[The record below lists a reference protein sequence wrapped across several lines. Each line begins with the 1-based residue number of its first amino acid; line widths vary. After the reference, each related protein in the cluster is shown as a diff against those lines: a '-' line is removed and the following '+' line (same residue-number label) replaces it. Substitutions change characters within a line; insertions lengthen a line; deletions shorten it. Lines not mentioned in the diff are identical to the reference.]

1 MNEPRDRQDEQWPGE
16 HARIPWHIP
25 WRGWWHI
32 ARRVWRS
39 IGEDNIPLMAAGLAF
54 YSMLALFPLLIAAI
68 TIYGLVS
75 DPGEVPRTLELI
87 TGTMS
92 GGAGEIIGDQLEQIV
107 AASPGALTW
116 GLAASL
122 AVIMW
127 SASTGTL
134 NLLKAVN
141 QAYGERESR
150 GFFHLRAL
158 AFVMTLG
165 AILFIAVAVAL
176 IAILPA
182 VLGVIG
188 LDAASQ
194 AIVKVVRWPLLLFFG
209 MAAVAV
215 IYRLGPDR
223 RSARVGWLTVGAVVA
238 VALWLL
244 ASGGFSIYVQ
254 NFGSYNE
261 TYGSLGSVIVLLMW
275 FFLTG
280 FSVLLGAEVNAAIE
294 MQTGVDT
301 TVGEDRPRGQRRAA
315 VADRTPLDRS

>member
-1 MNEPRDRQDEQWPGE
+1 MTEQWPGE
-16 HARIPWHIP
+16 HARLPIHIP
-25 WRGWWHI
+25 WRGWWQV

-39 IGEDNIPLMAAGLAF
+39 IGEDNVPLMAAGLAF

-68 TIYGLVS
+68 TVYGLVS

-122 AVIMW
+122 AVIVW
-127 SASTGTL
+127 SASTGML

-158 AFVMTLG
+158 AFVMTMG

-176 IAILPA
+176 IAVLPA

-194 AIVKVVRWPLLLFFG
+194 AIVTVVRWPLLLFFG

-223 RSARVGWLTVGAVVA
+223 RSPRVGWLTVGAVVA

-280 FSVLLGAEVNAAIE
+280 FSILLGAEVNAAIE
-294 MQTGVDT
+294 LQTGIDT
-301 TVGEDRPRGQRRAA
+301 TVGDDRPRGQRRA
-315 VADRTPLDRS
+315 VMADRTPLDRS

>member
-1 MNEPRDRQDEQWPGE
+1 MNEQHERQDEQWPGE
-16 HARIPWHIP
+16 FARRPFHIP

-32 ARRVWRS
+32 ARRVWWS

-68 TIYGLVS
+68 TVYGLVS

-158 AFVMTLG
+158 AFVMTMG

-223 RSARVGWLTVGAVVA
+223 RSPRVGWLTVGAVVA

-280 FSVLLGAEVNAAIE
+280 FSILLGAEVNAAIE
-294 MQTGVDT
+294 MQTGIDT
-301 TVGEDRPRGQRRAA
+301 TVGDDRPRGQRRA
-315 VADRTPLDRS
+315 VMADRTPLDRS